1 MPFACVMWNCKC
13 ASDACMLGYN
23 RLPSIEGDDFQHPVR
38 KGRGLFRPKVIFRI
52 VIGLFVWGSIVGGT
66 ALAGSG
72 VIPVAGGGGL
82 QAQVKG
88 DAAQGIPPVVR
99 IASAGMV

>member
-38 KGRGLFRPKVIFRI
+38 KDRGLFRPNDIFRI
-52 VIGLFVWGSIVGGT
+52 VIGLFAWGSIIGGT

-72 VIPVAGGGGL
+72 VIPVAGGGEIPG
-82 QAQVKG
+82 QVK
-88 DAAQGIPPVVR
+88 AAANERVHPSSR
-99 IASAGMV
+99 LS